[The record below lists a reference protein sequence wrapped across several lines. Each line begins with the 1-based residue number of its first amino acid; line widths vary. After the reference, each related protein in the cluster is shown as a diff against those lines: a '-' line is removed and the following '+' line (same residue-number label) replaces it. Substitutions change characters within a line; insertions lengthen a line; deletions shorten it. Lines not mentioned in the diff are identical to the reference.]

1 MAFPWRNRKSG
12 LKTKLDRRVLD
23 KEITVP
29 THFRCPISL
38 ELMKDP
44 VTASTGITYDRQS
57 IETWLEMG
65 NATCPVT
72 KQELRNADGLL
83 PNHAIRKMIQDWC
96 VANRRHGIER
106 IPTPKIPVTRTQVVD
121 ILSEVAAAGQRGDHA
136 RCRQMAA
143 KVRNLARE
151 SERNRRCFASNGAS
165 RVLAAT
171 FGAVAGGSSECSAA
185 EVSEEI
191 LAALATVSPLDEE
204 AASHI
209 GSPESLG
216 CLASILTH
224 GNLAARLSAAL
235 VVKQLLASS
244 GAKVD
249 AVAGTKGL
257 VEALA
262 KLVKEPIFPQA
273 TKASLVAIF
282 YMVSHDERTAAQVVD
297 LGLVPVLVEALVEPE
312 KSMNEKALA
321 VLEGLLSCEGGREK
335 ARQHALTV
343 PVLVKKMFRVSDMAT
358 ELVVSA
364 LWKLCRN
371 EGEEGE
377 GKGRCLQEALR
388 VGAFQKLLLL
398 LQVGCS
404 GETKEKATD
413 LIKQLDGHR
422 EAYECVDTMDFKGL
436 KKPL

>member
-1 MAFPWRNRKSG
+1 MAFPWRIRKSG

-23 KEITVP
+23 SEIAVP

-57 IETWLEMG
+57 IDTWLEMG
-65 NATCPVT
+65 NVTCPVT
-72 KQELRNADGLL
+72 NQELRNADGLL

-96 VANRRHGIER
+96 VAHRRYGIER
-106 IPTPKIPVTRTQVVD
+106 IPTPKIPVTRTQAVD
-121 ILSEVAAAGQRGDHA
+121 MLSEVAAAGQRGDQA
-136 RCRQMAA
+136 RCRQMAT

-171 FGAVAGGSSECSAA
+171 FGAVAGGSSECS
-185 EVSEEI
+185 EEI

-209 GSPESLG
+209 GSPESLE
-216 CLASILTH
+216 CLVSILTH

-282 YMVSHDERTAAQVVD
+282 YMVSHNERTAAQVVD
-297 LGLVPVLVEALVEPE
+297 LGLVPVMVEALVEPE

-321 VLEGLLSCEGGREK
+321 VLDGLLSCEGGREK

-377 GKGRCLQEALR
+377 GKGRCSQEALR

-404 GETKEKATD
+404 VATKEMATD
-413 LIKQLDGHR
+413 LIKLLDARR